1 MRAQNHKTYTYGGRN
16 LNSSNIKAAP
26 GSSTYDPKDQL
37 ESPCY
42 YIREKDLD
50 HDIKLLKDSLQKNW
64 GDNYAAAYSV
74 KTNSLPWLLKN
85 LKSKGF
91 HAEIVSTDEYAL
103 VHKLGFKDPGIIY
116 NGPLKDHSLF
126 DKILLAG
133 GIVNMDSHEEIGWL
147 RKLCEQNPDR
157 SFQIGI
163 RVNVDIS
170 ALCPDEKLA
179 AEDGGRFGYCY
190 ENGVLSKTL
199 SAINEIN
206 GAHVAGLHL
215 HSSTQSRTV
224 NVFAALA
231 EMAVRIAKENNLD
244 LSYVDMGG
252 GYYGGRDDMP
262 SYPDYF
268 KAICAKLKTFFDP
281 AKTTLIAE
289 PGVSLISRATSFIT
303 TVLDYKEIRGIR
315 YLVTDGSR
323 LNLNPQVTRHEYPHH
338 FEYRDDV
345 VVSQRT
351 AHPCQ
356 WICGF
361 SCMEYDRLFKL
372 ENEAVLMPGD
382 RIIYDLAGGYT
393 MCLTPLFIRYL
404 PAVYAE
410 LNDGTLF
417 KARDRWGLDEYLQK
431 NHY

>member
-1 MRAQNHKTYTYGGRN
+1 MT
-16 LNSSNIKAAP
+16 SSDIENMK
-26 GSSTYDPKDQL
+26 DPDMINENKYAGLD
-37 ESPCY
+37 SPCY
-42 YIREKDLD
+42 LIREADLD
-50 HDIKLLKDSLQKNW
+50 YDIKLLKDSLYDNW
-64 GDNYAAAYSV
+64 CDNFATAYSV

-91 HAEIVSTDEYAL
+91 HAEIVSKDEYEL
-103 VHKLGFKDPGIIY
+103 VHKLGFKDSGIIY
-116 NGPLKDHSLF
+116 NGPIKDHALF
-126 DKILLAG
+126 DRILTSG

-147 RKLCEQNPDR
+147 RKLCESNSDR
-157 SFQIGI
+157 TFSIGI

-170 ALCPDEKLA
+170 SLCPDEKLA
-179 AEDGGRFGYCY
+179 AKDGGRFGYCY
-190 ENGVLSKTL
+190 ENGVLADTISQIRQIK
-199 SAINEIN
+199 
-206 GAHVAGLHL
+206 GAQITGLHL

-231 EMAVRIAKENNLD
+231 EMAVRIAKENDLD

-252 GYYGGRDDMP
+252 GYFGGRDDMP

-268 KAICAKLKTFFDP
+268 KGICERLKTFFDP
-281 AKTTLIAE
+281 AKVTLIAE
-289 PGVSLISRATSFIT
+289 PGVSLISRATKFMT
-303 TVLDYKEIRGIR
+303 KVLDYKDIRGIR

-338 FEYRDDV
+338 IDYRPDIPT
-345 VVSQRT
+345 SQREPV
-351 AHPCQ
+351 PCQ
-356 WICGF
+356 WVCGF
-361 SCMEYDRLFKL
+361 SCMEYDRLFEL
-372 ENEAVLMPGD
+372 RNAPVLMPGD

-410 LNDGTLF
+410 LTAGTLF
-417 KARDRWGLDEYLQK
+417 KARDEWGLDEFLQK